1 MLFLQNSKPNIAK
14 LQRIGRDRM
23 KISDFMPDESFD
35 NIFEQESDDINEQ
48 LDKEILIAMIGD
60 VNAGKSS
67 TLNRLMQKTVAE
79 VGARPGE
86 TKEVKKY
93 YYRENILFVD
103 TPGLDD
109 IYQEH
114 SEETLK
120 FYHEADMI
128 LFFLNAAGT
137 VLSDTELK
145 SLNKIA
151 TLNKKI
157 ILVLNKIDAADD
169 IPGLV
174 NYILEHTGFAYPV
187 IPISSRT
194 GEHME
199 LLQKEILQQLKEVN
213 KDVLLASNM
222 ADKSSIAKRWI
233 LAAGASAAAIG
244 AAPIPGADFVPL
256 TTLQVG
262 MLLKLSALY
271 GKKVTKDRAKEL
283 IIATVVGNIGKTAFR
298 QIVKVIPGAG
308 MVVAAS
314 VAGSMTVALGFAVR
328 YMYENDMDLT
338 PETLK
343 KVYQMYL
350 KKSK

>member
-1 MLFLQNSKPNIAK
+1 MKTPN
-14 LQRIGRDRM
+14 
-23 KISDFMPDESFD
+23 FMSDESFD
-35 NIFEQESDDINEQ
+35 EIFKQESDLINDQ
-48 LDKEILIAMIGD
+48 LKKEILIAMIGD

-67 TLNRLMQKTVAE
+67 TLNRLMQKDVAE
-79 VGARPGE
+79 VGAQPGE
-86 TKEVKKY
+86 TTEVKKF

-109 IYQEH
+109 INQEH
-114 SEETLK
+114 SQETLK
-120 FYHEADMI
+120 FYHQADVI

-169 IPGLV
+169 VPSLV

-187 IPISSRT
+187 IPISSKT
-194 GEHME
+194 GEQME
-199 LLQKEILQQLKEVN
+199 FLQKEILQQLKMAN
-213 KDVLLASNM
+213 KDLLLAANM
-222 ADKSSIAKRWI
+222 ADKSSVAKRWI

-262 MLLKLSALY
+262 LMLKLSALY
-271 GKKVTKDRAKEL
+271 GKPITKDHAKEL
-283 IIATVVGNIGKTAFR
+283 IIATIVGNIGKTAFR

-308 MVVAAS
+308 MIAAAS
-314 VAGSMTVALGFAVR
+314 VAGSMTVALGYAVK
-328 YMYENDMDLT
+328 YMYENDMELT
-338 PETLK
+338 PDTLK
-343 KVYQMYL
+343 KVYKTFL
-350 KKSK
+350 KKQK

>member
-1 MLFLQNSKPNIAK
+1 METSN
-14 LQRIGRDRM
+14 
-23 KISDFMPDESFD
+23 FMSNDAFD
-35 NIFEQESDDINEQ
+35 QIFQQESDDINEQ
-48 LDKEILIAMIGD
+48 LKKEILIAMIGD

-67 TLNRLMQKTVAE
+67 TLNRLMQKSVAE
-79 VGARPGE
+79 VGAQPGE

-93 YYRENILFVD
+93 YYRDNILFVD

-120 FYHEADMI
+120 FYNEADVI

-151 TLNKKI
+151 TFNKKVI
-157 ILVLNKIDAADD
+157 IVLNKIDAADD
-169 IPGLV
+169 IPSLV
-174 NYILEHTGFAYPV
+174 NYILEHTEFAYPV
-187 IPISSRT
+187 IPISSKT

-199 LLQKEILQQLKEVN
+199 LLQKEILQQLKEAN
-213 KDVLLASNM
+213 KDLLLAANM
-222 ADKSSIAKRWI
+222 ADKSAIAKRWI

-262 MLLKLSALY
+262 LMLKLSALY
-271 GKKVTKDRAKEL
+271 GKPITKDHAKEL
-283 IIATVVGNIGKTAFR
+283 IIATVIGNIGKTAFR

-314 VAGSMTVALGFAVR
+314 VAGSMTVALGYAVK
-328 YMYENDMDLT
+328 YMYENDMDLN

-343 KVYQMYL
+343 RVYKMYL
-350 KKSK
+350 KKEK

>member
-1 MLFLQNSKPNIAK
+1 
-14 LQRIGRDRM
+14 M
-23 KISDFMPDESFD
+23 KVTNFMSDDSFD
-35 NIFEQESDDINEQ
+35 KIFQQESDDINEQ
-48 LDKEILIAMIGD
+48 LKKEILVAMIGD

-67 TLNRLMQKTVAE
+67 TLNRLMQKDVAE
-79 VGARPGE
+79 VGAQPGE

-114 SEETLK
+114 SQETLK
-120 FYHEADMI
+120 FYNEADVI

-169 IPGLV
+169 IPSLV

-187 IPISSRT
+187 IPVSSKT
-194 GEHME
+194 GEQME
-199 LLQKEILQQLKEVN
+199 FLQKEILQQLKETN
-213 KDVLLASNM
+213 KDVLLASEM

-244 AAPIPGADFVPL
+244 AVPIPGADFVPL

-262 MLLKLSALY
+262 LMLKLSTLY
-271 GKKVTKDRAKEL
+271 GKPITKDHAKEL

-314 VAGSMTVALGFAVR
+314 VAGSMTVALGYAVK
-328 YMYENDMDLT
+328 YMYENEMELN
-338 PETLK
+338 PATLK
-343 KVYQMYL
+343 KVYKTFL
-350 KKSK
+350 KKEK